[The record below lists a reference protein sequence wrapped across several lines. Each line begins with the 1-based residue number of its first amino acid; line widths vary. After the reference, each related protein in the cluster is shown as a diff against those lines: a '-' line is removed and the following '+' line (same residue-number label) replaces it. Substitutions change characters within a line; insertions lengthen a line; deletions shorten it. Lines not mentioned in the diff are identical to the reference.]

1 MARQESGGCLAAAVE
16 ACDYAT
22 GAFKEMISS
31 IENEHE
37 KVKERITVQNE
48 DGEEV

>member
-1 MARQESGGCLAAAVE
+1 MARQESGGSLTAAVV

-31 IENEHE
+31 IESKHDR
-37 KVKERITVQNE
+37 VKERITVQNE